1 MKLYYTKG
9 AIPMKK
15 QSRKV
20 WKILLLTMLVAASMV
35 ITASAA
41 KVSKVTYKRSYTGGK
56 ESVTVWGKT
65 SSGKIVWTYRS
76 ASYTAAQCNAV
87 TVKTKGSYVYVLEGR
102 KYVRL
107 GRQSGR
113 VLAKKNVLPSGWS
126 WGSPAV
132 VISSNGNL
140 YAMGYLDNTV
150 YRISKSGTV
159 AWKRKIKDSYFWPAK
174 MKLTSSSLTI
184 YFEAPTGNCRAVL
197 SPATGKVK
205 KYAKG
210 W

>member
-1 MKLYYTKG
+1 
-9 AIPMKK
+9 MKK
-15 QSRKV
+15 QSKNV
-20 WKILLLTMLVAASMV
+20 WKILLLTMLLASTMI

-41 KVSKVTYKRSYTGGK
+41 TASKVTYKRSIASGK
-56 ESVTVWGKT
+56 ESVTIWGKT
-65 SSGKIVWTYRS
+65 SSGKTVWTYRS

-107 GRQSGR
+107 SKKTGK

-126 WGSPAV
+126 WGSPTV
-132 VISSNGNL
+132 VISSNGTL
-140 YAMGYLDNTV
+140 YAMGYLDSTV

-159 AWKRKIKDSYFWPAK
+159 AWKTKIKDSCYWPAK
-174 MKLTSSSLTI
+174 MKLTNSSLMI
-184 YFEAPTGNCRAVL
+184 YFETPTGYCRAVL
-197 SPATGKVK
+197 SPSTGKVK

>member
-1 MKLYYTKG
+1 
-9 AIPMKK
+9 MKK
-15 QSRKV
+15 QSKNV
-20 WKILLLTMLVAASMV
+20 WKILLLTMLLVSTMI

-41 KVSKVTYKRSYTGGK
+41 TASKVTYKRTYTNSK
-56 ESVTVWGKT
+56 ESVTIWGKT
-65 SSGKIVWTYRS
+65 SSGKTVWTYRS

-107 GRQSGR
+107 SKKTGK
-113 VLAKKNVLPSGWS
+113 VLAKKNVLPSGWH
-126 WGSPAV
+126 WGSPVV

-140 YAMGYLDNTV
+140 YAMGYLDSTV

-159 AWKRKIKDSYFWPAK
+159 AWKTKIKDSCYWPAK
-174 MKLTSSSLTI
+174 MKLTNSSLTI
-184 YFEAPTGNCRAVL
+184 YFETPTGYCRAVL
-197 SPATGKVK
+197 SPSTGKVK

>member
-1 MKLYYTKG
+1 
-9 AIPMKK
+9 MKK
-15 QSRKV
+15 QSKNV
-20 WKILLLTMLVAASMV
+20 WKILLLTMLLVSTMI

-41 KVSKVTYKRSYTGGK
+41 TASKVTYKRSIASGK
-56 ESVTVWGKT
+56 ESVTIWGKT
-65 SSGKIVWTYRS
+65 SSGKTSSGKTVWTYRS

-107 GRQSGR
+107 SKKTGK

-126 WGSPAV
+126 WGSPTV

-140 YAMGYLDNTV
+140 YAMGYLDSTV

-159 AWKRKIKDSYFWPAK
+159 AWKRDLKNPYYWGYK
-174 MKLTSSSLTI
+174 MKLSDGKLTI
-184 YFEAPTGNCRAVL
+184 YGEAPNSWKAVL
-197 SPATGKVK
+197 NASSGKVVQK
-205 KYAKG
+205 VFWGYR
-210 W
+210 

>member
-1 MKLYYTKG
+1 
-9 AIPMKK
+9 MKK
-15 QSRKV
+15 QSKNV
-20 WKILLLTMLVAASMV
+20 WKILLLTMLLASTMI

-41 KVSKVTYKRSYTGGK
+41 TASKVTYKRTYTNSK
-56 ESVTVWGKT
+56 ESVTIWGKT
-65 SSGKIVWTYRS
+65 SSGKTVWTYRS

-87 TVKTKGSYVYVLEGR
+87 TVKSKGSYVYVLEGR

-107 GRQSGR
+107 SKKTGK
-113 VLAKKNVLPSGWS
+113 VLAKKNVLPSGWH
-126 WGSPAV
+126 WGSPVV

-140 YAMGYLDNTV
+140 YAMGYLDSTV

-159 AWKRKIKDSYFWPAK
+159 AWKTKIKDSCYWPAK
-174 MKLTSSSLTI
+174 MKLTSGSLTI
-184 YFEAPTGNCRAVL
+184 YFEMPTGNRRAVL
-197 SPATGKVK
+197 SPSTGKVK

>member
-1 MKLYYTKG
+1 
-9 AIPMKK
+9 MKK
-15 QSRKV
+15 QSKNV
-20 WKILLLTMLVAASMV
+20 WKILLLTMLLVSTMI

-41 KVSKVTYKRSYTGGK
+41 TASKVTYKRTYTNSK
-56 ESVTVWGKT
+56 ESVTIWGKT
-65 SSGKIVWTYRS
+65 SSGKTVWTYRS

-107 GRQSGR
+107 SKKTGK
-113 VLAKKNVLPSGWS
+113 VLAKKNVLPSGCS
-126 WGSPAV
+126 WGSPTV

-140 YAMGYLDNTV
+140 YAMGYLDSTV

-159 AWKRKIKDSYFWPAK
+159 AWKTKIKDSCYWPAK
-174 MKLTSSSLTI
+174 MKLTSGSLTI
-184 YFEAPTGNCRAVL
+184 YFEMPTGNRRAVL
-197 SPATGKVK
+197 SPSTGKVK